1 MSYHTLC
8 ARANS
13 RTFHLIKKMR
23 DSGIV
28 DDSGDDII
36 REELAANPILDI
48 TGNVNGS
55 FVSDRI

>member
-1 MSYHTLC
+1 
-8 ARANS
+8 
-13 RTFHLIKKMR
+13 MR